1 MNKFKI
7 ILFVLLTITF
17 SKGYAQLDFDNSVMK
32 EGIRLYPD
40 AKLPGV
46 YYYTPTSIEIAL
58 DREGLPDFKLIMMR
72 YTGCKL
78 SDDQKK
84 KSFKNIAQFRVI
96 VKLPSAEKL
105 QRIRTDW
112 NNIMLKM
119 MPLKQTNC
127 FLVYTPISSNEKEK
141 YYEGEVLEGLKSETG
156 ERIFTIP
163 MSNEDAQI
171 LEKSLQ
177 KGQNLISVGYS
188 LYASGVKT
196 MDSKLEGEIQKQTKF
211 TAELNTFLFEK
222 TVDLQQKNKNWAI
235 AMVGAGSTSIYVGKY
250 FEKYIKKIDI
260 NEQIPAEF
268 ASVEVRCYD
277 FNNQIRDN
285 LYAKKVEI
293 EATSVDGK
301 TVTLQTTF
309 FQEKPEIF
317 VKNLKFNY
325 AIKVDEP
332 WRYRIVEID
341 KKGGFSPR
349 GWIYKKDWGQIDVTT
364 KLDF

>member
-1 MNKFKI
+1 MQKFKI
-7 ILFVLLTITF
+7 ILFLIFAITI
-17 SKGYAQLDFDNSVMK
+17 SKAYSQLDFDNSVVK

-40 AKLPGV
+40 AKIPGV
-46 YYYTPTSIEIAL
+46 YYYTPTSLEIVL

-72 YTGCKL
+72 YTGSKL
-78 SDDQKK
+78 SDDQKQ
-84 KSFKNIAQFRVI
+84 KSFKNIAQFRVKI
-96 VKLPSAEKL
+96 KRPSEEKL
-105 QRIRTDW
+105 KKIREDW
-112 NNIMLKM
+112 NNITLKM

-127 FLVYTPISSNEKEK
+127 FLVYTPINSDDKER
-141 YYEGEVLEGLKSETG
+141 YYAGEVLEGMKYESG
-156 ERIFTIP
+156 ERVFTIP

-177 KGQNLISVGYS
+177 KGQSLISVGYS
-188 LYASGVKT
+188 LYAEGVRL
-196 MDSKLEGEIQKQTKF
+196 MDTRVEGDIQKQTKF
-211 TAELNTFLFEK
+211 TVGLNSFLFEK
-222 TVDLQQKNKNWAI
+222 TVDLQTKNKNLAI
-235 AMVGAGSTSIYVGKY
+235 GMVGAGTTSIYVGKY

-293 EATSVDGK
+293 EATSVEGK
-301 TVTLQTTF
+301 TVSLQTTF
-309 FQEKPEIF
+309 FQERPDIF

-325 AIKVDEP
+325 AIKVNEP
-332 WRYRIVEID
+332 WRYRIIEID
-341 KKGGFSPR
+341 KKGAFSPR
-349 GWIYKKDWGQIDVTT
+349 GWVYKKDLGQIDVTT